1 MQKLPQMSV
10 PGLFDGIDAVLFDMD
25 GVLLDTEPLY
35 TEATR
40 RVLGDAA
47 DRYDFSIKE
56 RLMGRAPLE
65 SARILVE
72 TLGLDMTPS
81 EYNDRK
87 RPILLELFRSSRAMP
102 GAPELVEHVFARGLG
117 LAVATSS
124 DRGYLAAKT
133 SHHAFMQRF
142 SAVVCGSDPEVARHK
157 PAPDIFLE
165 AARRIGVPPSRCLVF
180 EDSPAGVTAA
190 RAAGAHR
197 VVAIV
202 DPRANRTL
210 VAAADRVIGSYDE
223 LELG

>member
-1 MQKLPQMSV
+1 MSF

-25 GVLLDTEPLY
+25 GVLLDTERLY

-47 DRYDFSIKE
+47 DRYDYALKE

-65 SARILVE
+65 AARILVE

-81 EYNDRK
+81 EYNERK
-87 RPILLELFRSSRAMP
+87 RPVLLELFRASHAMP
-102 GAPELVEHVFARGLG
+102 GAPELVEHIFTRGLG

-133 SHHAFMQRF
+133 SHHAFMSRF
-142 SAVVCGSDPEVARHK
+142 SAVVCGSDPEVLRHK

-165 AARRIGVPPSRCLVF
+165 AARRLGVPPSRCLVF

-190 RAAGAHR
+190 RAAGVHR

-202 DPRANRTL
+202 DPRADRSL
-210 VAAADRVIGSYDE
+210 VAAADRVIESYDE
-223 LELG
+223 LALG